1 MKHCICKCEFA
12 KNVLLYLKMHEHAI
26 DYIKSVYQKYSNLFE
41 KDITFEIFCIYAF
54 YLYVTL
60 FYKEMTHSKS
70 LLQIVAKRVA
80 WNGKQQTKHKI

>member
-1 MKHCICKCEFA
+1 
-12 KNVLLYLKMHEHAI
+12 MHEHTI

-70 LLQIVAKRVA
+70 L
-80 WNGKQQTKHKI
+80 WPSE